1 MGLTNWSQR
10 EGWSTSMN
18 RVEVIKE
25 LQSPRGY
32 LTLDL
37 RPVYIAPE
45 NKKEALRSLLDHLG
59 FELSAR

>member
-1 MGLTNWSQR
+1 
-10 EGWSTSMN
+10 MN